1 MFYARKS
8 LPSFHHHLRLREKG
22 WQDIP
27 GNSPDPRIFSNV
39 PTDRPKISPHIHDSL
54 GNARL
59 FATLTG
65 MRIFE
70 DLAPHHKNS
79 GQFLEAGALRS
90 FFLETDDEHLPLG
103 FDMFLKEG
111 NPHNYPVI
119 CESGALGNLV
129 KPGLLVF
136 IGRSTGDLPLHKAT
150 TLHQADLVL
159 PAKTFSTSEVID
171 RISFRDHGWH
181 YIA

>member
-1 MFYARKS
+1 M
-8 LPSFHHHLRLREKG
+8 
-22 WQDIP
+22 P
-27 GNSPDPRIFSNV
+27 GKACPHFIIISGSGKKVGKTYLATALIRAFSV
-39 PTDRPKISPHIHDSL
+39 TFPLIALKISPHIHDSL